1 MVQQD
6 SRDAV
11 GEGPVGSFWFGTW
24 TPGRVHRY
32 LWLKLPGGGIVT
44 LPVGL
49 NKPEDGPSW
58 QWDGDE
64 AKPTL
69 HPSVWYL
76 KNSGRADEWHGWIRA
91 GRMVSV

>member
-11 GEGPVGSFWFGTW
+11 GEGPVGSFWLGTW
-24 TPGRVHRY
+24 SPGRVHRY
-32 LWLKLPGGGIVT
+32 MWLKLPGGGIVT

-49 NKPEDGPSW
+49 SKPEDGPSW
-58 QWDGDE
+58 QWDGNE